1 VSKNTDVSKKDRHS
15 KRSINEIRPVIAA
28 SVPGLGMGIGLLTTS
43 WSNWLHGDQP
53 DLYDGNHILF
63 LRSNIESTRDPKSY
77 HNRTGDMA
85 MNVDASIDILIPV
98 FTAQYHIGSYYKGTK
113 IDSEVGARRA
123 VRDHIAEGREM
134 WAVMHEISESQ
145 PQPRYYQK
153 IVANLYEHYVES
165 PMFRLMVSPRSPLK
179 DKLPEPMQ
187 AGTYD
192 AIVGGYFILMKLP
205 RPIL

>member
-1 VSKNTDVSKKDRHS
+1 
-15 KRSINEIRPVIAA
+15 
-28 SVPGLGMGIGLLTTS
+28 
-43 WSNWLHGDQP
+43 
-53 DLYDGNHILF
+53 
-63 LRSNIESTRDPKSY
+63 
-77 HNRTGDMA
+77 
-85 MNVDASIDILIPV
+85 
-98 FTAQYHIGSYYKGTK
+98 
-113 IDSEVGARRA
+113 
-123 VRDHIAEGREM
+123 M